1 MPRVTNKAL
10 QKSIEVSDKRKSSG
24 TAAGILVGAIGETSF
39 KDDSLLVPAR
49 RIPLEQITEREIND
63 FELVNIPQLAES
75 IEQYG
80 LIDPISVIH
89 RSGEGTVYTIV
100 SGHRRFK
107 AYQMLNNSN
116 PHDERFESIPS
127 CVYELTDD
135 PTELS
140 QGLPYIDSELE
151 QAMYVDANMQ
161 SRQLTYG
168 EVAHQIKHIIARLED
183 DEYYKRLNTILND
196 STRYSVTKGDRVKMI
211 MDLLSSYSYRGW
223 QRETIRRYLK
233 LYEAVKEQRIPAEV
247 LENIESEKMSVK
259 LAYEKYLSK
268 TSAKNT
274 PVTKSLRNLKRNI
287 DEISRQNVILS
298 RDEKHDILEM
308 IEKLQKI
315 VSKE

>member
-116 PHDERFESIPS
+116 PHD
-127 CVYELTDD
+127 
-135 PTELS
+135 
-140 QGLPYIDSELE
+140 
-151 QAMYVDANMQ
+151 
-161 SRQLTYG
+161 
-168 EVAHQIKHIIARLED
+168 ARLED